1 VKDYSS
7 QPLCGGSTQEVEGKK
22 MDKRTRLYAQ
32 LLDASKQQRKT
43 NIAEHKLRT
52 GRIKRSRDARR
63 KLRETKK
70 EAKVPQV
77 PLDFLAIGDSWF
89 EYPLYNEIL
98 SFQNNA
104 IVAKSQLG
112 SMGNPPPQILNQALY
127 GQATTA
133 MLSWENQD
141 KMITVL
147 QDHDQWLNEE
157 THLPDAIL
165 VSAGG
170 DDLVGDQLAIY
181 LDYGGGG
188 LNLKRFQGVLD
199 SVQASY
205 FDLFAFR
212 DIFAKGVPIIGH
224 CYDYAIPNDVHPI
237 CTPSAWLWPSFN
249 FAGYDYGDG
258 LQIVTSMIDLFH
270 DMLADL
276 ANDSANNFSFID
288 TRSTLTRDATQPN
301 GWANEIH
308 PWYPGFTA
316 LANKFLASLQA
327 IPAFKNRI

>member
-1 VKDYSS
+1 
-7 QPLCGGSTQEVEGKK
+7 

-32 LLDASKQQRKT
+32 LLDASKERQET

-52 GRIKRSRDARR
+52 GRIKRSLGARR
-63 KLRETKK
+63 KLRKTKK
-70 EAKVPQV
+70 KAKVPKV

-89 EYPLYNEIL
+89 EYPLYNEVL

-112 SMGNPPPQILNQALY
+112 SKGSPPPQILNQALH

-141 KMITVL
+141 KMMTVL
-147 QDHDQWLNEE
+147 QDPDQWLNE
-157 THLPDAIL
+157 TTGLPDAIL
-165 VSAGG
+165 VSGGG

-188 LNLKRFQGVLD
+188 LNLTRFQGILD

-205 FDLFAFR
+205 LDLFAFR
-212 DIFAKGVPIIGH
+212 DIFAKSVPIVGH

-237 CTPSAWLWPSFN
+237 CTESAWLWPSLS
-249 FAGYDYGDG
+249 FAGYDYNAG
-258 LQIVTSMIDLFH
+258 LQIVSQMIDLFQN
-270 DMLADL
+270 MLAGL
-276 ANDSANNFSFID
+276 ANNPSNNFSFID
-288 TRSTLTRDATQPN
+288 TRNTLTRDALQPI

-316 LANKFLASLQA
+316 LANKFLAGLRT
-327 IPAFKNRI
+327 IPAFHNRL

>member
-1 VKDYSS
+1 
-7 QPLCGGSTQEVEGKK
+7 

-32 LLDASKQQRKT
+32 LLDASKERRET

-52 GRIKRSRDARR
+52 GRIKRSLGARR

-70 EAKVPQV
+70 EAKVPKV

-89 EYPLYNEIL
+89 EYPLYNEVL

-112 SMGNPPPQILNQALY
+112 SMGTPPPQILNQALH

-147 QDHDQWLNEE
+147 QDPDQWLNEE

-249 FAGYDYGDG
+249 FAGYDYGGG

-270 DMLADL
+270 DMLTGL
-276 ANDSANNFSFID
+276 ASDSANNFSFID
-288 TRSTLTRDATQPN
+288 TRNTLTRDATQPN

-316 LANKFLASLQA
+316 LANSFLVGLQA
-327 IPAFKNRI
+327 MPAFKNRI

>member
-1 VKDYSS
+1 
-7 QPLCGGSTQEVEGKK
+7 

-32 LLDASKQQRKT
+32 LLDASKERRET

-52 GRIKRSRDARR
+52 GRIKRSLGARR

-70 EAKVPQV
+70 EAKVSKV

-89 EYPLYNEIL
+89 EYPLYNEVL

-112 SMGNPPPQILNQALY
+112 SKGNPPPQILNQALH

-147 QDHDQWLNEE
+147 QDPDQWLNEE

-212 DIFAKGVPIIGH
+212 DIFAKDVPIIGH

-258 LQIVTSMIDLFH
+258 LQIVTSMIDLFV
-270 DMLADL
+270 
-276 ANDSANNFSFID
+276 
-288 TRSTLTRDATQPN
+288 
-301 GWANEIH
+301 
-308 PWYPGFTA
+308 
-316 LANKFLASLQA
+316 
-327 IPAFKNRI
+327 PAQ